1 MTKVKTISASERAAR
16 VVRSKL
22 TPAQKRAAIR
32 AATKKVR
39 TSARI
44 DFVRSV
50 RGG

>member
-1 MTKVKTISASERAAR
+1 MAKVKAISAGEKAAR

-22 TPAQKRAAIR
+22 TPAQKRAAVK

-39 TSARI
+39 TSATL